1 MKGGRKCGTD
11 GKNAEDKKRVEN
23 SDLYASEEEN
33 I

>member
-1 MKGGRKCGTD
+1 MRRGRKYGTD

-23 SDLYASEEEN
+23 SDLYASGEEN